1 LRLLD
6 YICHIIIFEPCIVSV
21 QANLVYIL
29 NNKEDVM
36 TWLKQ
41 YLKTSVILALFFS
54 ALFIAVLFA
63 AMEHGQQQ
71 SQQHA
76 QHTQLSQLLLDKQQA
91 LLWQLQSANKQL
103 LSLSQSTMGRVAS
116 QAFRISFDNYLSE
129 RPLESGEQTT
139 LAQFYQSQNLTI
151 DTSSKLAD
159 TAQALQLDFIVN
171 NPHSEKHL
179 FKETPMDTSYSRVH
193 SLYHEI
199 YADFLNR
206 FNIADL
212 YFIDSQNKHIF
223 YTVNKAMDFATQLSS
238 EHHADLSSVY
248 EAAKSLEKGKTLIS
262 DFSSYGFNLNPSKNE
277 QSLYMA
283 TPLYNGDSLESILVM
298 RLDQAYFSD
307 LLSTK
312 HNFDI
317 QLLDSNKHPV
327 LFTNTNKVN
336 SLNLDAKNLEQLK
349 LNTPLFIQGG
359 KQDSGLLPI
368 SLFDLKFYLLAQ
380 ANGQAITLNNAQTSL
395 MGRAIM
401 LSALFIIVLTL
412 IWVALAHWLLNKKV
426 SHVFD
431 QGNSEFDITSSD
443 INNQPEYIARSS
455 VHNIVKTFS
464 EHTDSLNNQ
473 NSQMNQN
480 IHNSIESLSSP
491 MSKEKSDT
499 QQLEDE
505 IKQLEQDNHAL
516 QASTQAVQHA
526 QNQADISQA
535 SESTDNAESDTLSL
549 QELKHHS
556 SQIIEKN
563 QHQVSELKTV
573 LERASEQVE
582 HLEKD
587 SENIVT
593 FLDAIQGIAEQTN
606 LLALNAAIEAAR
618 AGEQGRGFAVVAD
631 EVRTLATRTRTSTDE
646 IKIIIDKLKQD
657 SENSVIAMDQAKELA
672 LKNEA
677 LSQELESILLNY
689 QEADQQA
696 DHSEETLEQYKA
708 QQDKMMK
715 KLYHMLTMR
724 HEQHGVMDKVLD
736 SQKQLKKQ
744 SDELKHAV
752 NNIFN

>member
-1 LRLLD
+1 
-6 YICHIIIFEPCIVSV
+6 
-21 QANLVYIL
+21 
-29 NNKEDVM
+29 M

-54 ALFIAVLFA
+54 ALFIAMLFA

-76 QHTQLSQLLLDKQQA
+76 QHTQLSQLLFDKQQT

-116 QAFRISFDNYLSE
+116 QAFRISFDNYLTE
-129 RPLESGEQTT
+129 RPLESSEQTT
-139 LAQFYQSQNLTI
+139 LAQFYQSQNLI
-151 DTSSKLAD
+151 LDTSSKMVD

-171 NPHSEKHL
+171 NPYSEKYL
-179 FKETPMDTSYSRVH
+179 FKKTPMDTSYSRVH

-238 EHHADLSSVY
+238 EYHADLLGVY
-248 EAAKSLEKGKTLIS
+248 EAAKLLEKGKTLIS
-262 DFSSYGFNLNPSKNE
+262 NFSSYSFNLNTSQNE
-277 QSLYMA
+277 QSLYIA

-312 HNFDI
+312 YDFDI
-317 QLLDSNKHPV
+317 QLLDNNKNAV
-327 LFTNTNKVN
+327 LFTNYNKVN
-336 SLNLDAKNLEQLK
+336 SLNLDAQNLDQLK

-359 KQDSGLLPI
+359 KQDSGILSI

-380 ANGQAITLNNAQTSL
+380 ANEQAITLNNSQASF
-395 MGRAIM
+395 MGRTIM
-401 LSALFIIVLTL
+401 ISTLFIIVLAL

-426 SHVFD
+426 SHVFG
-431 QGNSEFDITSSD
+431 QENYEFDITSFD
-443 INNQPEYIARSS
+443 INNQPEYIARAS
-455 VHNIVKTFS
+455 VHNIVKTFTK
-464 EHTDSLNNQ
+464 HTDSINNQ

-480 IHNSIESLSSP
+480 IHNSIESLSRP
-491 MSKEKSDT
+491 MSKERSDT

-505 IKQLEQDNHAL
+505 IKQLEQNNQDL
-516 QASTQAVQHA
+516 QASTQAVQHV
-526 QNQADISQA
+526 QNQADTSQA
-535 SESTDNAESDTLSL
+535 NESIESVKSDTLSL
-549 QELKHHS
+549 QELKYHS

-563 QHQVSELKTV
+563 QHQVSKLKTV

-582 HLEKD
+582 YLEKD

-646 IKIIIDKLKQD
+646 IKIIIDKLKKD
-657 SENSVIAMDQAKELA
+657 SENSVIAIDQAKELA
-672 LKNEA
+672 LKNKA

-696 DHSEETLEQYKA
+696 DHSKETLEQYKA

-715 KLYHMLTMR
+715 KLYRMLTMR

-744 SDELKHAV
+744 SDELKHNM
-752 NNIFN
+752 NNIFS

>member
-1 LRLLD
+1 
-6 YICHIIIFEPCIVSV
+6 
-21 QANLVYIL
+21 
-29 NNKEDVM
+29 M

-54 ALFIAVLFA
+54 ALFIAMLFA

-76 QHTQLSQLLLDKQQA
+76 QHTQLSQLLFDKQQT

-116 QAFRISFDNYLSE
+116 QAFRISFDNYLTE
-129 RPLESGEQTT
+129 RPLESSEQTT
-139 LAQFYQSQNLTI
+139 LAQFYQSQNLI
-151 DTSSKLAD
+151 LDTSSKMVD

-171 NPHSEKHL
+171 NPYSEKYL
-179 FKETPMDTSYSRVH
+179 FKKTPMDTSYSRVH

-238 EHHADLSSVY
+238 EHHADLLGVY
-248 EAAKSLEKGKTLIS
+248 EAAKLLEKGKTLIS
-262 DFSSYGFNLNPSKNE
+262 NFSSYIFNLNTSQNE
-277 QSLYMA
+277 QSLYIA

-312 HNFDI
+312 YDFDI
-317 QLLDSNKHPV
+317 QLLDNNKNAV
-327 LFTNTNKVN
+327 LFTNYNKVN
-336 SLNLDAKNLEQLK
+336 SLNLDAQNLDQLK

-359 KQDSGLLPI
+359 KQDSGILSI

-380 ANGQAITLNNAQTSL
+380 ANEQAITLNNSQASF
-395 MGRAIM
+395 MGRTIM
-401 LSALFIIVLTL
+401 ISTLFIIVLAL

-426 SHVFD
+426 SHVFG
-431 QGNSEFDITSSD
+431 QENYEFDITSFD
-443 INNQPEYIARSS
+443 INNQPEYIARAS
-455 VHNIVKTFS
+455 VHNIIKTFTK
-464 EHTDSLNNQ
+464 HTDSINNQ

-480 IHNSIESLSSP
+480 IHNSIESLSRP
-491 MSKEKSDT
+491 MSKERSDT

-505 IKQLEQDNHAL
+505 IKQLEQNNQDL
-516 QASTQAVQHA
+516 QASTQAVQHV
-526 QNQADISQA
+526 QNQADTSQA
-535 SESTDNAESDTLSL
+535 NESIESVKSDTLSL
-549 QELKHHS
+549 QELKYHS

-563 QHQVSELKTV
+563 QHQVSKLKTV

-582 HLEKD
+582 YLEKD

-646 IKIIIDKLKQD
+646 IKIIIDKLKKD
-657 SENSVIAMDQAKELA
+657 SENSVIAIDQAKELA
-672 LKNEA
+672 LKNKA
-677 LSQELESILLNY
+677 LSEELESILLNY

-696 DHSEETLEQYKA
+696 DHSKETLEQYKA

-715 KLYHMLTMR
+715 KLYRMLTMR

-744 SDELKHAV
+744 SDELKHNV
-752 NNIFN
+752 NNIFS

>member
-1 LRLLD
+1 
-6 YICHIIIFEPCIVSV
+6 
-21 QANLVYIL
+21 
-29 NNKEDVM
+29 M

-76 QHTQLSQLLLDKQQA
+76 QHTQLSQLLFDKQQA

-116 QAFRISFDNYLSE
+116 QAFRISFDNYLTE

-139 LAQFYQSQNLTI
+139 LAQFYQSQNLTL

-171 NPHSEKHL
+171 NPHSEKHQ

-262 DFSSYGFNLNPSKNE
+262 DFSSYGFNLNPSQNE

-312 HNFDI
+312 HDFDI
-317 QLLDSNKHPV
+317 QLLDSNKNPV
-327 LFTNTNKVN
+327 LFTNHNTVN
-336 SLNLDAKNLEQLK
+336 TLNLDAQNLEQLK

-380 ANGQAITLNNAQTSL
+380 ANEQAITLNNAQTSL

-401 LSALFIIVLTL
+401 LSALFIIVLAL

-455 VHNIVKTFS
+455 VHNIVKTFT

-491 MSKEKSDT
+491 ISKERSDT

-505 IKQLEQDNHAL
+505 IKQLEQDNQDL
-516 QASTQAVQHA
+516 QASTQAVQYA
-526 QNQADISQA
+526 QNQTNISQA